1 MKLKQTTLDFDFPE
15 AEVDPVHKNVT
26 PEVTVVAE
34 PQAEPIEVNLP
45 KSAPVSME
53 VAPAKKSNRGRL
65 RLDVSSESLGPVNVP
80 DDEELFSKSYYSM
93 GVVAEMFNV
102 NHSLLR
108 FWENEFDVLKP
119 KKNPKGNRLFRPEDV
134 KNIKLIYH
142 LLRERKYTIEGAK
155 EYLKSS
161 KLAEKKFEVIESL
174 KDLKAFLNGIKA
186 SL

>member
-15 AEVDPVHKNVT
+15 AEVEPVNKNT
-26 PEVTVVAE
+26 RPEVSVVAE
-34 PQAEPIEVNLP
+34 PPSEPIEVNLP
-45 KSAPVSME
+45 QPEPVAME
-53 VAPAKKSNRGRL
+53 VIPAKKSTRGRM

-161 KLAEKKFEVIESL
+161 KLAEKKFEIIESL